1 MALHFARARVGGE
14 RAAAANAAPPA
25 AAGGL
30 AALPAGRGGGGAR
43 WAVAGLRAARL
54 DSAGGER
61 ALPET
66 VLQRCSLPSVPL
78 SVCLSLC
85 LPGWI
90 SYLQSGGL
98 FFLLIL
104 RCLAYPRAGI
114 DGSLV

>member
-78 SVCLSLC
+78 SVCLSV
-85 LPGWI
+85 
-90 SYLQSGGL
+90 YLSPRVDL
-98 FFLLIL
+98 VPAVWRLIL
-104 RCLAYPRAGI
+104 
-114 DGSLV
+114 LVNFALFGLSTRGD